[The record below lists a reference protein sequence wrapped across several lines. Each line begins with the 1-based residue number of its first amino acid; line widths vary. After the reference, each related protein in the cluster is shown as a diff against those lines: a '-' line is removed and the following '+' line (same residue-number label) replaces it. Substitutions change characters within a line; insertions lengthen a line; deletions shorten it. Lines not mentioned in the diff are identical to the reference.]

1 MTGELSL
8 DQRVAMLEN
17 EVREINRIIARN
29 LEGVLPTASSGFVWP
44 SSYKPAWITQMYR
57 ANPQNYLKYGLDG
70 HEGLDIRTGM
80 NGKCICIFDGVVS
93 RVDAW
98 PNTGNYGYSIR
109 VFHPQLGYTSIYAHL
124 DPGVSVPPVGV
135 SVVAGQV
142 LGLCDS
148 TGNSSAAHLHLGI
161 KNGLGEFIDPLSVLT
176 EAYHAAGGAQQLPP
190 LGASMVV
197 KK

>member
-1 MTGELSL
+1 MNESLSTE
-8 DQRVAMLEN
+8 QRLALLEAR
-17 EVREINRIIARN
+17 VNRIESALPQGN
-29 LEGVLPTASSGFVWP
+29 TGVALNGFVWP

-70 HEGLDIRTGM
+70 HEGIDIRTGT

-109 VFHPQLGYTSIYAHL
+109 VFHPMTGHTSIYAHL
-124 DPGVSVPPVGV
+124 DPSVSVPPVGM
-135 SVVAGQV
+135 SVIAGQV

-148 TGNSSAAHLHLGI
+148 TGNSSAAHLHLSI
-161 KNGLGEFIDPLSVLT
+161 KNGAGEFIDPMLLLAD
-176 EAYHAAGGAQQLPP
+176 AYHAAGGAQKLPP
-190 LGASMVV
+190 IGAPMTV